1 MSLFKPRR
9 LITLGFLLVL
19 FGFAALFLMVMRVIE
34 ASFALS
40 FLAYGASFGGLMLG
54 IIGAALENIGD
65 RE

>member
-9 LITLGFLLVL
+9 LILLGFLLVL
-19 FGFAALFLMVMRVIE
+19 SSFVVLFLMVMRVIE

-54 IIGAALENIGD
+54 IIGAALENIRD